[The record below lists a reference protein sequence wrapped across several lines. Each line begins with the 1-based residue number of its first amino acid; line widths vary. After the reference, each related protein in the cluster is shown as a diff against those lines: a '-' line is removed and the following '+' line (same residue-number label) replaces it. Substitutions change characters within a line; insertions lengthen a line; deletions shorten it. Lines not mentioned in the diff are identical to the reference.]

1 MIELSIL
8 KKIGMRAQLTELTE
22 EPQNSASFVSSV
34 SCARI
39 PIFFKLGDSIMLDL
53 YFMPIK

>member
-1 MIELSIL
+1 MIESSSL
-8 KKIGMRAQLTELTE
+8 KKIGMQAQLTELTK
-22 EPQNSASFVSSV
+22 EPQNSVSSVSSV

-39 PIFFKLGDSIMLDL
+39 PIFFKIDNSIMLDL